1 MPGDEDGNVNERTLE
16 ETSDRVLPKAS
27 PSDPDAAL
35 VNVSVG
41 TDGPVTA
48 TFADGSNQMLGKI
61 AMASFPAMEGLRP
74 IGDAHW
80 QSTGESGAAV
90 IDSPGSGAMGA
101 VQIGRAHV

>member
-1 MPGDEDGNVNERTLE
+1 MRI
-16 ETSDRVLPKAS
+16 SDWS
-27 PSDPDAAL
+27 SDVCSSDL
-35 VNVSVG
+35 VSVG
-41 TDGPVTA
+41 TDGLVTA

-80 QSTGESGAAV
+80 QPTGESGAAV

-101 VQIGRAHV
+101 VRSGALERSNVDITEELVMLIAAQRN